1 MLLQILGEVS
11 GADLVV
17 KKLDLSSL
25 DSVRECARDINETE
39 SRLDILVNNA
49 GEANCHRST
58 TNSLEFTGLATYLP
72 TMTSAL
78 PFVTLQFQFYFLR
91 FPKVQ

>member
-1 MLLQILGEVS
+1 MLFQVLEEVS

-49 GEANCHRST
+49 GEANRYRST
-58 TNSLEFTGLATYLP
+58 TNSLKFIGLAI
-72 TMTSAL
+72 
-78 PFVTLQFQFYFLR
+78 
-91 FPKVQ
+91 